1 MQQLREQVKEEI
13 REELRKEMGLDGIS
27 NSRNVPESVNQES
40 DFQHVP

>member
-27 NSRNVPESVNQES
+27 NGCNVPESVNQES
-40 DFQHVP
+40 DFQHNP